1 MPDQRD
7 LSAEIAKYEAQFA
20 REPHSRIFAQLAD
33 ALRKAGRL
41 EEAIQT
47 CRSGLRDHPTYAAA
61 LVVLGRALLQK
72 GQPLEAEKELT
83 AALKLSPGNVAAHR
97 LLADAAA
104 AQGKKGEARER
115 YEALLKQNPQDRELQ
130 VALARLE
137 HARPPSFSPPPLPA
151 TTPPAAMGVAAGTEQ
166 AWVLPEEEPG
176 EEEGAS
182 SLPVGRATETLAD
195 LYARQGFVDRA
206 TDLYRELLRQDPT
219 RADLRRK
226 LEEMEEPAPAPAAA
240 TGAEQGRGDGL
251 AALERWREAAR
262 RRKGDLRGGPS

>member
-7 LSAEIAKYEAQFA
+7 RSAEIAKYEAQFA

-97 LLADAAA
+97 LLADVAG
-104 AQGKKGEARER
+104 AQGRKDEARER
-115 YEALLKQNPQDRELQ
+115 YEVAIDPRVYFEESEIAMDRMSQ
-130 VALARLE
+130 AVARNLVSAILE
-137 HARPPSFSPPPLPA
+137 KF
-151 TTPPAAMGVAAGTEQ
+151 
-166 AWVLPEEEPG
+166 
-176 EEEGAS
+176 
-182 SLPVGRATETLAD
+182 
-195 LYARQGFVDRA
+195 
-206 TDLYRELLRQDPT
+206 
-219 RADLRRK
+219 
-226 LEEMEEPAPAPAAA
+226 
-240 TGAEQGRGDGL
+240 
-251 AALERWREAAR
+251 
-262 RRKGDLRGGPS
+262 